1 MLNSHDSIPLASLLT
16 MVLPG
21 SIIVLVALIMKRWP
35 PKWPNTWYGYRTP
48 LSCSSEF
55 LFTAGNQKSSKA
67 MLRNGMIIVSL
78 GLLFMFIEASATIA
92 MLETGLAV
100 ALILASII

>member
-1 MLNSHDSIPLASLLT
+1 
-16 MVLPG
+16 
-21 SIIVLVALIMKRWP
+21 
-35 PKWPNTWYGYRTP
+35 
-48 LSCSSEF
+48 
-55 LFTAGNQKSSKA
+55 

-100 ALILASII
+100 ALILASIIETERYLIQLKKSMNGKA